1 MLTKDSPSLTE
12 IEWLMWTILLI
23 LVAFFWGSTFVL
35 VKDAIANI
43 SPTRF
48 LGLRF
53 VGTFI
58 LSCLTLRFIY
68 SDSWRELLLNKYGW
82 VLGLLNF
89 LSYLFQTI
97 GLAWTT
103 PSNAAFIT
111 GLNTPLLPLVL
122 IFIFKQKFPKIVI
135 FWAGLAI
142 IGLAL
147 LSLNFSTFS
156 VNPGDLIIIL
166 TAICIVFQ
174 IIFTGLWSQKTTEGG
189 LVLSQFASMAVLSV
203 VAIILFD
210 GTQISFIFSFNSTIF
225 FALIV
230 TIIFATIYAFY
241 IQTAAQKREVPS
253 HYVTFIFA
261 LEPVFALVVSLL
273 VGAETL
279 SIQRLVGAVIMLTA
293 IMGTIYS
300 QFSKKVK

>member
-1 MLTKDSPSLTE
+1 MLTQDSSSLAKN
-12 IEWLMWTILLI
+12 EWLIWTFLLI
-23 LVAFFWGSTFVL
+23 LAAFFWGSTFVL
-35 VKDAIANI
+35 VKDAITNI

-58 LSCLTLRFIY
+58 LSCLTIRFLY
-68 SDSWRELLLNKYGW
+68 PDSWDKLLLNKYGW
-82 VLGLLNF
+82 ILGIFNF

-97 GLAWTT
+97 GLVWTT

-122 IFIFKQKFPKIVI
+122 IYVFKQKIPKTVI
-135 FWAGLAI
+135 IWALLAI

-147 LSLNFSTFS
+147 LSLDFSTFT
-156 VNPGDLIIIL
+156 VNPGDLLIIL

-174 IIFTGLWSQKTTEGG
+174 IIFTGIWSQKTSEGG
-189 LVLSQFASMAVLSV
+189 LVLSQFASMAVFSVLS
-203 VAIILFD
+203 IIVFD
-210 GTQISFIFSFNSTIF
+210 GPQTSFIFSFNETVI

-230 TIIFATIYAFY
+230 TILFATLYAFY
-241 IQTAAQKREVPS
+241 IQTAAQKRKIPS
-253 HYVTFIFA
+253 PYVAFIFA

-279 SIQRLVGAVIMLTA
+279 SIQRLFGAAIMFLA
-293 IMGTIYS
+293 IMGSIYS
-300 QFSKKVK
+300 QIPKKIK